1 MHYTLGQA
9 AKVTGKSKSVI
20 QRAILNGRISAKK
33 DEYEQWNIEASELH
47 RVFPL
52 AVPETGNK
60 NDEEHKDTG
69 KIKGLEGQVKALQD
83 LLDQVQGERDNLREQ
98 NTRIT
103 ALLAAPKPDPYAAI
117 LERLEAIEKE
127 VVSSPEP
134 TVELPRKGFWAR
146 LVG

>member
-9 AKVTGKSKSVI
+9 AKATGKSKSVI

-33 DEYEQWNIEASELH
+33 DEYEQWDIEASELH

-52 AVPETGNK
+52 AVPETEKK
-60 NDEEHKDTG
+60 NDEGHKETG
-69 KIKGLEGQVKALQD
+69 KIKELEGQVKALQD

-103 ALLAAPKPDPYAAI
+103 TLLAAPKADPYAAI

-127 VVSSPEP
+127 VVSSPAVGAEP
-134 TVELPRKGFWAR
+134 PSKGFWAR